1 MDQIKIGNFISF
13 LRKEKNLTQRQL
25 ADVLGV
31 TDRAISKWENGRGL
45 PDLSLLVPLC
55 ETLGITVNELLC
67 GERIKREDLPQ
78 KAQDTVLD
86 ALTDSRKKERRT
98 KRIFVAVLLSVL
110 LLFFS
115 LATLFGIDV
124 NQMRQN
130 KPTVFSTWGFDYC
143 PPVDLS
149 DETIH
154 QAVESAMLLQD
165 QADLNRLIQDGTV
178 PLDRK
183 PFVRAHIY
191 LIEEKPDHF
200 LVYAWVKGT
209 TYYVDSGKLL
219 ADGGYSIPYR
229 FTLTEQ
235 DGTFTVTEKQHPRDG
250 SLYAQ
255 DMKTLFPAS
264 VRRQITRTYWDGT
277 AARLTMALEE
287 QAKLYFHLS

>member
-1 MDQIKIGNFISF
+1 MDQIKIGNFIAF
-13 LRKEKNLTQRQL
+13 LRKEKILTQRQL
-25 ADVLGV
+25 ADILGV

-55 ETLGITVNELLC
+55 ETLNISVNELLC

-98 KRIFVAVLLSVL
+98 KRVFVAVLLSVL

-115 LATLFGIDV
+115 VASMFGIDV

-130 KPTVFSTWGFDYC
+130 KPTIFSTWGFDYC

-149 DETIH
+149 DENIR

-165 QADLNRLIQDGTV
+165 QSDLNRLIQDGTV
-178 PLDRK
+178 PNDRK
-183 PFVRAHIY
+183 PFVNVHVY

-264 VRRQITRTYWDGT
+264 VRRQMNRTYWDGT
-277 AARLTMALEE
+277 AARLNIALEE
-287 QAKLYFHLS
+287 QTKLYFHLS